1 MDTKTFTVRVA
12 KPQDAPLIAQ
22 IVAMAIGDEL
32 SLKNYCGEHYL
43 KVLEEI
49 AQNEK
54 TQYSFK
60 NTLIAEIGDTP
71 IGAVIGYD
79 GAKLFE
85 LRTETFAIIKKHIGS
100 TPDIEPETEVGEFY
114 LDSIAVLP
122 EFRGHGVAKNLILTL
137 CNKAFS
143 EGHENVGLLVDVENT
158 NAEKLYHSLG
168 FIRVNQKSFL
178 GHKMWHLQKKLK

>member
-1 MDTKTFTVRVA
+1 MDTKTFTIRVA
-12 KPQDAPLIAQ
+12 KPKDAPLIAQ

-32 SLKNYCGEHYL
+32 SLKDYCGEQYL

-49 AQNEK
+49 ALNEK

-60 NTLIAEIGDTP
+60 NTLIAEIENVP

-85 LRTETFAIIKKHIGS
+85 LRDYTFSIINQHLNKIPNMTAETQA
-100 TPDIEPETEVGEFY
+100 GEFY
-114 LDSIAVLP
+114 LDSIAILP
-122 EFRGHGVAKNLILTL
+122 NYRGQGFGKDLISAL
-137 CNKAFS
+137 CQKALA
-143 EGHENVGLLVDVENT
+143 EGHENIGLLVDFENPK
-158 NAEKLYHSLG
+158 AENLYSKLG
-168 FIRVNQKSFL
+168 FKRINETEFL